1 MSIDFLNT
9 ECKES
14 VRNNSVYGIC
24 DNQDGTKAYTNIA
37 NESSWVATVENTNQ
51 LETVFT
57 PIDNCII
64 IMKNGTKDEEST
76 CDGMLT
82 FRNSIYLI
90 ELKEQ
95 RTGGWLPDAIGQ
107 LENTI
112 KLIEKAN
119 NIDDITFK
127 KAYACNKKHP
137 NFQVI
142 DVERKRRFFD
152 ETGFRI
158 DAQAKIVVK

>member
-1 MSIDFLNT
+1 MNVDFFNT
-9 ECKES
+9 ECRES
-14 VRNNSVYGIC
+14 VRNNSVFGIC
-24 DNQDGTKAYTNIA
+24 DNHDGTRAYTDIGN
-37 NESSWVATVENTNQ
+37 NSTWVAKVENCNK
-51 LETVFT
+51 LDTVFT

-64 IMKNGTKDEEST
+64 ILKNGTNDQEST

-82 FRNSIYLI
+82 FRNSIYLV

-95 RTGGWLPDAIGQ
+95 RTGGWLTDAIGQ

-112 KLIEKAN
+112 KLLKGAN
-119 NIDDITFK
+119 NIDHIIYK

-137 NFQVI
+137 KFHVI
-142 DVERKRRFFD
+142 DVERKRKFYN

-158 DAQAKIVVK
+158 DAQASILI